1 MTALGAKAKG
11 TANAN
16 TWNRRPVE
24 MEYSNVST
32 NPFLMD
38 VRDTDMDPVN
48 HMNGRYA
55 NGTIPFE
62 ASRELILAAD
72 GGMAHGLMP

>member
-1 MTALGAKAKG
+1 
-11 TANAN
+11 
-16 TWNRRPVE
+16 
-24 MEYSNVST
+24 MESRWIST

-48 HMNGRYA
+48 HMNGRHA
-55 NGTIPFE
+55 KDTIPFA